1 MLSHFN
7 CVQFFGTPWTVAH
20 QVPLS
25 MGILQARILEW
36 GAMPASRG
44 SSRPRDGIPVSC
56 TGRWVLYHWSTW
68 KAQDLYSTARTHQ
81 LILLSEIQMFLLFTF
96 ISTEFHQADFKT

>member
-1 MLSHFN
+1 MLSHFS

-36 GAMPASRG
+36 GAMPASR
-44 SSRPRDGIPVSC
+44 DGIPVSC

-68 KAQDLYSTARTHQ
+68 KAQDLDSRARTHQ

-96 ISTEFHQADFKT
+96 ISTEFHQADLKT